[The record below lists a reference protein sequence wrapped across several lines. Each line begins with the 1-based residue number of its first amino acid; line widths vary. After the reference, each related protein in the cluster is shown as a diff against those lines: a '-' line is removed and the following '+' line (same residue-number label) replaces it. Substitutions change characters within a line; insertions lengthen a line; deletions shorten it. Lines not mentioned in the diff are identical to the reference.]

1 MVTKAQLA
9 NLIEDLL
16 LRHRLDE
23 AGDARDVPP
32 MIVDHFEWMPEDNV
46 RVQEAFQGLLDSL
59 TVRELDPDEHPEP
72 VPPPTP

>member
-23 AGDARDVPP
+23 CGEAKDVPP

-46 RVQEAFQGLLDSL
+46 RVQEAFQGLLESL
-59 TVRELDPDEHPEP
+59 TSPEKTPAEL
-72 VPPPTP
+72 PPPTPPPTP